1 MRFGGLRGTVDSL
14 RFGFFG
20 LSVLGSGGV
29 GWGWGEIQTN
39 TCGSAVSFANQRVG
53 GQTLALEGHI
63 CFFGK
68 QTDGAI
74 SLVNEVTAAISNAGA
89 KYFSATNDHECPF
102 LTLLARKDPVG
113 IFYVQQMV

>member
-1 MRFGGLRGTVDSL
+1 M
-14 RFGFFG
+14 
-20 LSVLGSGGV
+20 GV
-29 GWGWGEIQTN
+29 GGDSNKYLWECGFVCQSKGGWADSCARGPH
-39 TCGSAVSFANQRVG
+39 
-53 GQTLALEGHI
+53 L
-63 CFFGK
+63 FFGK